1 MNSIFYKKYIKYKKK
16 YLQKL
21 AQNRSNNF
29 IQKGG
34 LIRHEIMSSYVNDLS
49 SFMENKEENLA
60 LLLQSY
66 NKPYTQ
72 FTIGMWYAIDY
83 SRLINKNDDNRSFFG
98 LSNKYYWDIGV
109 ARENGTSLLS
119 YFQSFDYIKPSDAL
133 KSFII
138 GPTFLE
144 CANAIQV
151 TIYHHILNIVGE
163 EKFNYLFGN
172 LLTPFII
179 TPHLFEPI
187 NLSIRNKTVDGRYE
201 AITGNPL
208 YFLYDKIDDYSLDS
222 LENNDIVYI
231 GGVPLYQKKH
241 FSGVLP
247 GFNLICYRPSRSDE
261 PKFVGFGPNEFP
273 CGPLTYEEIRQ
284 ILVDGYNQDQD
295 ATTLQYIQKRLASS
309 DPAIKSSGMN
319 AQKLSHH
326 QVPRVYK
333 INGITHKLQFNQ
345 EKLERFIETPR
356 QEWYNEPIDELQKLL
371 PKKPSKSVD
380 INILSKSFSN
390 ESKDATFDS
399 FVRTTLLQ
407 EDMWN
412 YMLKF
417 SIKVVTQTGGTGPL
431 GIILSGSAGIGK
443 THLSVAVAKYV
454 ANHGKKVTFVD
465 EEYIGS
471 LVTASGTQNLESD
484 IIQSDLIILD
494 DINSEVG
501 AGAQFLIQ
509 VLNFVILNNK
519 ALLFTSNNKI
529 PIIQS
534 NLPVFFGYDYP
545 FAKNFLAINNIVAD
559 SNRKPWTDINLNIR
573 SNDEKYIL
581 LNHYTGGQSAGII
594 IETTDIDEKQY
605 IEQFKTTTHNTEPI
619 RIVRDWSEEQ
629 SLLSFGTYG
638 REHELLKEHI
648 QEKKGDVTD
657 LEKYKIIIIRIYN
670 SDTSEQLLIILPR
683 LHDKGIKIIILVESL
698 EKLRQLIVEKLT
710 YSLYEPKKIR
720 ITNRLNIIF
729 PNLMI

>member
-1 MNSIFYKKYIKYKKK
+1 MNSLFFKKYIKYKNK

-21 AQNRSNNF
+21 AQNRSNNI

-34 LIRHEIMSSYVNDLS
+34 LIRQEILGLYENDVCL
-49 SFMENKEENLA
+49 FIENKENNLA

-66 NKPYTQ
+66 NKPYSPV
-72 FTIGMWYAIDY
+72 TIGMWYSIDY
-83 SRLINKNDDNRSFFG
+83 SRLINKNDDIRSIFG

-109 ARENGTSLLS
+109 ARENGNSLLS
-119 YFQSFDYIKPSDAL
+119 YFQSYDYIKPSDAL

-187 NLSIRNKTVDGRYE
+187 NLSIRNKTADGIYE
-201 AITGNPL
+201 SITGNPL

-247 GFNLICYRPSRSDE
+247 GFNLICYRPSKSDE
-261 PKFVGFGPNEFP
+261 PRFVGFGPNEFP

-295 ATTLQYIQKRLASS
+295 ENTVMKESGELAQTLGS
-309 DPAIKSSGMN
+309 
-319 AQKLSHH
+319 
-326 QVPRVYK
+326 YK
-333 INGITHKLQFNQ
+333 FDRGYTNINGITHKLRFNR

-371 PKKPSKSVD
+371 PKESPKLVG

-390 ESKDATFDS
+390 ESKDATFDN
-399 FVRTTLLQ
+399 FVRTTQLQ

-417 SIKVVTQTGGTGPL
+417 SIKVVSQTDMTEPL

-471 LVTASGTQNLESD
+471 LVTSSESPNLNSH

-494 DINSEVG
+494 DINSKTG
-501 AGAQFLIQ
+501 AGSKFLIQ

-519 ALLFTSNNKI
+519 ALLFTSNNEI

-534 NLPVFFGYDYP
+534 NLPVFFGYNHP

-559 SNRKPWTDINLNIR
+559 SNRKRWTDINLNIS
-573 SNDEKYIL
+573 SNDDKYL
-581 LNHYTGGQSAGII
+581 LLYRYTGGQSAGII
-594 IETTDIDEKQY
+594 IETTDIDEKKY

-629 SLLSFGTYG
+629 SLLVFRTYG
-638 REHELLKEHI
+638 RERALLAEHRRDN
-648 QEKKGDVTD
+648 KGDVTN
-657 LEKYKIIIIRIYN
+657 LEQFKIIIIRIYDH
-670 SDTSEQLLIILPR
+670 DTSVQLLNILPR

-698 EKLRQLIVEKLT
+698 DKLKEYQKKNPRLKL
-710 YSLYEPKKIR
+710 YVNKILVSKFR
-720 ITNRLNIIF
+720 THRLATARNF
-729 PNLMI
+729 CLN